1 MALPV
6 PGDHAGGFDG
16 GQILPAAALHRGRLP
31 GCRQSDG
38 GGGFLRPVRGVGA
51 GAAGQAAVLGHGWA
65 GALQVGPALLVGGGW
80 GEVDSC
86 GPGSKGRPGRAV
98 LPPLLKASPLGGP

>member
-16 GQILPAAALHRGRLP
+16 GQIVPAAALHRGGFP

-38 GGGFLRPVRGVGA
+38 GGGFLRSVRGVGA
-51 GAAGQAAVLGHGWA
+51 GAAGQTAVLGHGWA
-65 GALQVGPALLVGGGW
+65 GALQVGPALLVGRQ

-86 GPGSKGRPGRAV
+86 GLGSRGHPARAV
-98 LPPLLKASPLGGP
+98 SPLLKALTSGGL